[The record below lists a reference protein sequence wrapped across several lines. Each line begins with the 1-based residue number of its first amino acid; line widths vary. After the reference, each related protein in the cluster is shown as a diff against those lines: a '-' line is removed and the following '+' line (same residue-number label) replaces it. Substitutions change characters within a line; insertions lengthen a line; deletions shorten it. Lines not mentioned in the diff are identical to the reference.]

1 MKVNPITTNQNF
13 EGKVILKN
21 KISTQ
26 QNHLFNLH
34 KSNLEKMI
42 ADMPFDL
49 FVEQSKSKK
58 TITLSTN
65 VENAYSYIVKK
76 NKQDFEEA
84 ASYAISD
91 AKKKSK
97 AYQIQEKG
105 REIFEVIKL
114 YLLKIF
120 EGNFKEARQ
129 YQKQLAKMAI
139 NDFEIYKGVSNFKL
153 TDFPNDVNKIL
164 LKNSLKYKIYD
175 LFSMKTK
182 EEKQLRK
189 MNKEYY
195 KELKAKN
202 IENKPQIIS
211 YRKLLGL
218 DTRF

>member
-1 MKVNPITTNQNF
+1 
-13 EGKVILKN
+13 
-21 KISTQ
+21 
-26 QNHLFNLH
+26 
-34 KSNLEKMI
+34 
-42 ADMPFDL
+42 
-49 FVEQSKSKK
+49 
-58 TITLSTN
+58 
-65 VENAYSYIVKK
+65 
-76 NKQDFEEA
+76 
-84 ASYAISD
+84 
-91 AKKKSK
+91 
-97 AYQIQEKG
+97 
-105 REIFEVIKL
+105 
-114 YLLKIF
+114 
-120 EGNFKEARQ
+120 
-129 YQKQLAKMAI
+129 MAI

-175 LFSMKTK
+175 LFSIKTK